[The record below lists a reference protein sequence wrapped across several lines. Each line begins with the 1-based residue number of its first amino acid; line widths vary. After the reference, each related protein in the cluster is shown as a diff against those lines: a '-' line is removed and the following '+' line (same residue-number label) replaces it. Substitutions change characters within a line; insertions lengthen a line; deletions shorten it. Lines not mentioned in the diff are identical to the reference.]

1 MVRKVASGEP
11 KKPYSVPV
19 LTVYGKVS
27 ELTQTHRSGAH
38 PDGGK
43 FPLNKGTSLA

>member
-1 MVRKVASGEP
+1 VVKAANVEP
-11 KKPYSVPV
+11 KKPYTIPE

-27 ELTQTHRSGAH
+27 ELTQTHTSGAH

-43 FPLNKGTSLA
+43 LPKNKGTRLE